1 MISRT
6 DAIIKF
12 IKLMRKYQEINNTR
26 GECLINSMYL
36 YDFLIRNN
44 PYIQPRFIAVIV
56 EDSDRLREL
65 IIRHIVH
72 MVVIINIDG
81 EEIILEPSL
90 EIKNIRTKKYI
101 KTFKE
106 LNDSMKDNI
115 QYKSDIEHRKSILK
129 QFLKFKEY
137 EKKLNNGEFVHN
149 PKYYNGL
156 ADYVELNF
164 KELIPVIKN

>member
-6 DAIIKF
+6 EALIKF
-12 IKLMRKYQEINNTR
+12 IKTMRKYQEINNTI
-26 GECLINSMYL
+26 GECMTNSMYL
-36 YDFLIRNN
+36 YDFLIRNY
-44 PYIQPRFIAVIV
+44 PDVKAKFVAVIV
-56 EDSDRLREL
+56 EDTELLKEL

-72 MVVIINIDG
+72 MVVSINIDG

-90 EIKNIRTKKYI
+90 EIENISNRKYI

-115 QYKSDIEHRKSILK
+115 QYKSDIEHSKSILK
-129 QFLKFKEY
+129 QFLKFKEG
-137 EKKLNNGEFVHN
+137 ENKLNNGEFVHN
-149 PKYYNGL
+149 PIYYNGL